1 MGSVRASQELF
12 LRFAIANLWELD
24 EADRARTLS
33 PLTGRHQCLQL
44 IHSPNRTS
52 HSPEMNFIPLVQNA
66 IAERRLPPECE
77 ALLAGEIERRN
88 INETERAAFSLLEAL
103 IANGTIELG

>member
-1 MGSVRASQELF
+1 
-12 LRFAIANLWELD
+12 
-24 EADRARTLS
+24 
-33 PLTGRHQCLQL
+33 
-44 IHSPNRTS
+44 
-52 HSPEMNFIPLVQNA
+52 MNFIPLVQNA